1 MRKKLLGAS
10 LLVILLSV
18 AAYGTWAY
26 FTTEARITNVITTGT
41 IDITLNETTTGGVAF
56 PKKGISGV
64 MPGQSVDKLVTVENE
79 GDSPA
84 WIRVGV
90 FSQIEAADG
99 SELPLSLGDA
109 GDVLSFDINT
119 EHWTDG
125 EDGYFYYLSPVQ
137 AGETTEQLFSKV
149 TFNAAM
155 TNDYQNCTAYV
166 DVAAQAVQIKHNGSS
181 ALEAEGWPALESDA
195 PVDPVE

>member
-1 MRKKLLGAS
+1 MGAS

-26 FTTEARITNVITTGT
+26 FTTDVKTTNVITTGT

-56 PKKGISGV
+56 PAEEGISGV
-64 MPGQSVDKLVTVENE
+64 MPGQSVEKLVTVENE

-90 FSQIEAADG
+90 FSKIEAVDG
-99 SELPLSLGDA
+99 SELSLSLGDA
-109 GDVLSFDINT
+109 GDVLAFDINT
-119 EHWTDG
+119 ENWVGG
-125 EDGYFYYLSPVQ
+125 EDGCYYYLSPVQ
-137 AGETTEQLFSKV
+137 AGETTEQLFSQV
-149 TFNAAM
+149 TFNGAM

-166 DVAAQAVQIKHNGSS
+166 DVVAQAVQVKNNGSS
-181 ALEAEGWPALESDA
+181 AMEAAGWPALESA
-195 PVDPVE
+195 E